1 MKIQLKRSN
10 VLDGGL
16 AKAPTD
22 AQMEYGELAVNY
34 SSIDPSVFIK
44 DSSNNIIK
52 IAGEGSIGGQW
63 SRDDSGNIYPT
74 IITNNVLF
82 GGFNTTSAPAS
93 INSAGF
99 ITGSTIRATTKFDL
113 EALPALP

>member
-44 DSSNNIIK
+44 DSSNNVIK

-63 SRDDSGNIYPT
+63 STDNSGNIYPT

-82 GGFNTTSAPAS
+82 GGVTSSAPAS

>member
-10 VLDGGL
+10 VLESGT
-16 AKAPTD
+16 AKEPTD

-34 SSIDPSVFIK
+34 SSVDPSVFIK
-44 DSSNNIIK
+44 DSSNNIVK

-74 IITNNVLF
+74 VITNNVLF
-82 GGFNTTSAPAS
+82 GGFNINSAPAS

-99 ITGSTIRATTKFDL
+99 IIGSTIRATTKFDL

>member
-10 VLDGGL
+10 VLQGGY
-16 AKAPTD
+16 AKEPT
-22 AQMEYGELAVNY
+22 AEQMEYGELAVNY
-34 SSIDPSVFIK
+34 SSVDPSVFLK
-44 DSSNNIIK
+44 SSDNNIVK

-63 SRDDSGNIYPT
+63 STDNSGNIYPT

-82 GGFNTTSAPAS
+82 GGFNITSAPAS

-99 ITGSTIRATTKFDL
+99 ITGSTIKATTKFDL
-113 EALPALP
+113 ESLPALP

>member
-44 DSSNNIIK
+44 DSSNNVIK

-63 SRDDSGNIYPT
+63 STDNSGNIYPT
-74 IITNNVLF
+74 IIANNVLF
-82 GGFNTTSAPAS
+82 GGVTSSAPAS

>member
-10 VLDGGL
+10 VLESGS
-16 AKAPTD
+16 AKEPTD

-34 SSIDPSVFIK
+34 SSTDPSIFIK
-44 DSSNNIIK
+44 DSSNNIVK
-52 IAGEGSIGGQW
+52 IAGASSLSGQW
-63 SRDDSGNIYPT
+63 SSDGVGNIYPST
-74 IITNNVLF
+74 ITSNVLI
-82 GGFNTTSAPAS
+82 GATTINTAPAS